1 MRRLFCLLLLIC
13 LPLQSFAL
21 QIAGIRLAS
30 TGTTHQLEHASDVH
44 HHHHHDGKVHYDE
57 SDESVRHSH
66 EPLTTMQHLVP
77 KAEPALFSPMI
88 VSLADQV
95 DPVSY
100 IPDPYLDDP
109 QRPPAFAPG
118 LAAGG

>member
-13 LPLQSFAL
+13 LPLQSFAA
-21 QIAGIRLAS
+21 QIGGVRLAGS
-30 TGTTHQLEHASDVH
+30 GTAHQLDHANHVY

-57 SDESVRHSH
+57 SDQSVQHSH
-66 EPLTTMQHLVP
+66 EPSATVQHFLP
-77 KAEPALFSPMI
+77 KAAALFIPLT
-88 VSLADQV
+88 VSLAERG
-95 DPVSY
+95 DPVSC
-100 IPDPYLDDP
+100 IPHPYLDDP

>member
-1 MRRLFCLLLLIC
+1 MHRLFCLLLLIC

-21 QIAGIRLAS
+21 QIAGVRLAG
-30 TGTTHQLEHASDVH
+30 TGTTHQLEHADHVH
-44 HHHHHDGKVHYDE
+44 HHHHDDGKVHYDE
-57 SDESVRHSH
+57 SDESEQHSH
-66 EPLTTMQHLVP
+66 EPSATAQNPGP
-77 KAEPALFSPMI
+77 KMERALFSPLND
-88 VSLADQV
+88 SLADRI